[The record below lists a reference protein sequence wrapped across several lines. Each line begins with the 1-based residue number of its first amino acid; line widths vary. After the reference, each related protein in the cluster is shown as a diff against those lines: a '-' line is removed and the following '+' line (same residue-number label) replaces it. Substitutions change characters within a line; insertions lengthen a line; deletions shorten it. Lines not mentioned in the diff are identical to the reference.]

1 MYIWIIDI
9 CVIHILFGYYL
20 YLKSIFRTL
29 SSLKIEHQSNN
40 RSFIEGQEFQLFCI
54 SNLNNNDMNWRTCK
68 WKKYGLGEHEGT
80 SNDDI
85 EWCFRYDSRR
95 NTCDN
100 KFLNHARLDYGRRKK
115 ECRLHIK
122 SAALH
127 DHGNW
132 ECTLEAPTGE
142 TATSTKI
149 FITVRN
155 YVLFFHFFVPISQMH

>member
-1 MYIWIIDI
+1 MH
-9 CVIHILFGYYL
+9 VFGYYL

-54 SNLNNNDMNWRTCK
+54 SNLNDNDMNWRTCK

-80 SNDDI
+80 PNNDI
-85 EWCFRYDSRR
+85 EWCFHYDNRR
-95 NTCDN
+95 ITCKN
-100 KFLNHARLDYGRRKK
+100 EFPNHARLDYGRRKK

-155 YVLFFHFFVPISQMH
+155 YAISFHCFVPIINS